1 MFVFAF
7 YLLLVVIFVFIF
19 YLVYLVLSFKDQGLM
34 KSSPFECGFSV
45 LGGVYSSFSIN
56 FFVIMVLFVFFDL
69 EVVMFLGIILS
80 EVLSGLGFT
89 VLFFFVFL
97 GFWVEFIFGKLVW
110 VV

>member
-7 YLLLVVIFVFIF
+7 YFFLVVVFVFVF
-19 YLVYLVLSFKDQGLM
+19 YVVYLVLSFKDHNMM
-34 KSSPFECGFSV
+34 KSSPFECGFSA
-45 LGGVYSSFSIN
+45 LGGVYNSFSIN

-80 EVLSGLGFT
+80 EVLSGVGFM
-89 VLFFFVFL
+89 VLFLFVFL
-97 GFWVEFIFGKLVW
+97 GFWAELLFGKLVW